1 MADASPAAAADAAP
15 PPPKSG
21 SKLLIVILAVVLA
34 AAGAGG
40 GVYFLTRPADQ
51 AEAKD
56 GNGKKEGKKE
66 PKAPAVY
73 VAFDP
78 PFVVN
83 FEAKGMMRFL
93 QVSVEVMTRD
103 PAMADM
109 IKQHEPV
116 LRNDLLPKCN
126 LFGYGQVE
134 SPYGSGEFI
143 RELEDAF
150 EDEPNLALSEIRDKE
165 GIYDSIKEFLGRGR

>member
-116 LRNDLLPKCN
+116 LRNDLLLLLGNQSYETISSREGKEQ
-126 LFGYGQVE
+126 LRKQALETVAKVVSDEGGDAKKVE
-134 SPYGSGEFI
+134 QLYFTSFVMQ
-143 RELEDAF
+143 
-150 EDEPNLALSEIRDKE
+150 
-165 GIYDSIKEFLGRGR
+165 

>member
-1 MADASPAAAADAAP
+1 MADAPPAVPADAAP
-15 PPPKSG
+15 AAPKSG
-21 SKLLIVILAVVLA
+21 SKLLIIILAVVLA

-40 GVYFLTRPADQ
+40 GVYFFTRPAADH
-51 AEAKD
+51 AEAK
-56 GNGKKEGKKE
+56 NEKGKKETKKE

-93 QVSVEVMTRD
+93 QVSIEVMTRD
-103 PAMADM
+103 PVMADM

-116 LRNDLLPKCN
+116 LRNDLLLLLGN
-126 LFGYGQVE
+126 QTYE
-134 SPYGSGEFI
+134 TIST
-143 RELEDAF
+143 REGKEQLRK
-150 EDEPNLALSEIRDKE
+150 LALDAVAKVVSEE
-165 GIYDSIKEFLGRGR
+165 GGDAKKVEQLYFTSFVMQ